1 MIPHRT
7 KVANSALLSYDSLQN
22 LCPPRA
28 RLPTTRS
35 FNLSERQ
42 SALCL
47 LSLPQRFFSD
57 TSDPPSTASFTL
69 SSRSSNYL
77 KRHFAPEAR
86 IKSRSKPA
94 FHVQDVLK
102 RDVSSYHG
110 GGCARRSVR
119 IRDTAR
125 DIFDVVFQYIYLAF
139 ADFSDGFSKTS
150 CLLPLCPLR
159 DHRTRRSS
167 SCDNPHDALS
177 GRACAAHHHCCRR
190 QLRSIFSLMAFGQ
203 RVSPKSRKT

>member
-1 MIPHRT
+1 MI
-7 KVANSALLSYDSLQN
+7 
-22 LCPPRA
+22 LCKTYVHHAFACPQHAHSIYWKGSRHCA
-28 RLPTTRS
+28 CS
-35 FNLSERQ
+35 
-42 SALCL
+42 LCL
-47 LSLPQRFFSD
+47 NASLPILGSCPVRQVSHYPHDRP
-57 TSDPPSTASFTL
+57 TIRHHRRPWAIL
-69 SSRSSNYL
+69 NRL

-150 CLLPLCPLR
+150 CLFPLCRLR

-167 SCDNPHDALS
+167 SCDNPHDELS

-190 QLRSIFSLMAFGQ
+190 QLRSIFSLMAFGA
-203 RVSPKSRKT
+203 KIY